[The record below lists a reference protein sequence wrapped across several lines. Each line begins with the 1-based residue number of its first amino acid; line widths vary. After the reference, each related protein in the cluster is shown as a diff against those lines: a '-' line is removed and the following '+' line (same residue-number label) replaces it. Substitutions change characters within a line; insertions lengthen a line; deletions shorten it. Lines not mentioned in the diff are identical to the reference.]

1 MKLTSTGRRTAS
13 ALTALGGTAALAV
26 SLVTGPGAAL
36 ATASSTTSTT
46 STTSASGSTIAAP
59 TPGATACDRAPWE
72 LKVQGRPHSFSGRD
86 RGGVYLWHNTTGFHL
101 RVTHR
106 TNERVVYSGVITSS
120 AAMRMDP
127 VRLEKGD
134 YVRISASHR
143 VIAFAFGNHGHID
156 GINFHTDCAQ
166 RLTVSHLRAGLHRLP
181 TDRVYLG
188 VTKAHPAH
196 IPFVVHRIV

>member
-1 MKLTSTGRRTAS
+1 MKLTRTGRRTAS

-26 SLVTGPGAAL
+26 SLLTGPGAGL
-36 ATASSTTSTT
+36 ANASSTTGTT
-46 STTSASGSTIAAP
+46 TGSP
-59 TPGATACDRAPWE
+59 TPATATAAACDRAPWE
-72 LKVQGRPHSFSGRD
+72 LKVQGRPHSFSGGD

-106 TNERVVYSGVITSS
+106 TSERVIYSGVITSS

-127 VRLEKGD
+127 VKLEKGD
-134 YVRISASHR
+134 YVRISADHR

-156 GINFHTDCAQ
+156 GINFHTDCAK
-166 RLTVSHLRAGLHRLP
+166 RLTVSHLRAGLHQLP

>member
-1 MKLTSTGRRTAS
+1 MKLTRTGRRTAS

-26 SLVTGPGAAL
+26 SLLTGPGAGL
-36 ATASSTTSTT
+36 ANASSTSSSTG
-46 STTSASGSTIAAP
+46 TTAASP
-59 TPGATACDRAPWE
+59 TPATAAAAACDRAPWE
-72 LKVQGRPHSFSGRD
+72 LKVQGRPRSFSGGD

-106 TNERVVYSGVITSS
+106 TNERVTYSGVITSS

-127 VRLEKGD
+127 VKLERGD
-134 YVRISASHR
+134 DVRISANHR
-143 VIAFAFGNHGHID
+143 VIAFAFGNHGHVD

-166 RLTVSHLRAGLHRLP
+166 RLTVSHLRAGLHQLP

-188 VTKAHPAH
+188 LTKAHPAH